1 MWTPINLWGR
11 RDRSMTVVPRKQGLA
26 VTRSRT
32 RLVYLGK
39 VANGHMGR
47 YTLLWVYTTVLAR
60 YFTLQTGILDRSHTT
75 DIGTH
80 QTKH

>member
-1 MWTPINLWGR
+1 MRCIWVHWGVAQ
-11 RDRSMTVVPRKQGLA
+11 SRKQGLA

-39 VANGHMGR
+39 VGNGHMGR
-47 YTLLWVYTTVLAR
+47 YTLLRVYTTVLAR
-60 YFTLQTGILDRSHTT
+60 YFTLETGILDRSHTT

-80 QTKH
+80 QANH